1 MDLINKSDIVF
12 WPYRLI
18 LEIKEFLELFY
29 YNYNDESANE
39 SIKNINET
47 EIKKI
52 FNTNQ
57 KINMNKQNIV
67 NVLNLYNFNAH
78 IDFLKLYVSLSIQ
91 YKKKVSFLSNI
102 IDILELILKRI
113 HF

>member
-1 MDLINKSDIVF
+1 
-12 WPYRLI
+12 
-18 LEIKEFLELFY
+18 
-29 YNYNDESANE
+29 
-39 SIKNINET
+39 
-47 EIKKI
+47 
-52 FNTNQ
+52 
-57 KINMNKQNIV
+57 MNKQNIV